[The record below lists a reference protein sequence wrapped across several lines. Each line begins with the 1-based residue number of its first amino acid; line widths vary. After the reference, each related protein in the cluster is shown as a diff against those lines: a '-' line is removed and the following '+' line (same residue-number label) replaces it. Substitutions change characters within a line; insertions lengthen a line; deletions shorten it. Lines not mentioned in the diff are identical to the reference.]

1 MRLGALGPP
10 HDPGPTREQI
20 RNRQV
25 EEARRVGWPRL
36 DREDLDFGRYGI
48 VEHKA
53 TGSFYRLHRGELTD
67 SVYSGAVAYFEDA
80 AGGIRF
86 LEPPTGYPS
95 NRAELEQ
102 RQAER
107 ERRRN
112 APRPHRQVKRR

>member
-67 SVYSGAVAYFEDA
+67 SVYSGAVAYFEDNS
-80 AGGIRF
+80 GIRF
-86 LEPPTGYPS
+86 LEPPSGFPS

-102 RQAER
+102 LRAAR
-107 ERRRN
+107 EQRRN
-112 APRPHRQVKRR
+112 APRPRRQVARR